1 MLSVSGICACAE
13 SNSGVSFFRSET
25 YTFSRS
31 EQNLIRRVIERTTS
45 EVRPLLPALPPD
57 IETTV
62 RPGAD
67 VTPEIGATADA
78 MPPNGIVVTI
88 DAARPEGVEAIVHK
102 WLRPIM
108 FHELHH
114 LARSTAGVP
123 GSIVERAVFEGMATV
138 FERDFAR
145 SETPW
150 GAYPPNV
157 IDWAHELQALPAD
170 APVRDWIHRHPDGR
184 RWIGMKVGA
193 YWVDRAIAK
202 SGRSAADL
210 ATVPTADVI
219 ALGER

>member
-1 MLSVSGICACAE
+1 MLSVSGISACAG
-13 SNSGVSFFRSET
+13 SDSGVSFFRSET
-25 YTFSRS
+25 YTFSRA
-31 EQNLIRRVIERTTS
+31 EQNLIRSVIERTTS

-67 VTPEIGATADA
+67 VTPEIGAVADA
-78 MPPNGIVVTI
+78 MPPNGIVITI
-88 DAARPEGVEAIVHK
+88 DAARPEGVEAIVTK

-123 GSIVERAVFEGMATV
+123 SSIVDRAVFEGMATV
-138 FERDFAR
+138 FERDFAKT
-145 SETPW
+145 ETPW
-150 GAYPPNV
+150 GAYPANV
-157 IDWAHELQALPAD
+157 NDWADELRKLPAD

-184 RWIGMKVGA
+184 RWIGMKVGS

-202 SGRSAADL
+202 SGRSPADL
-210 ATVPTADVI
+210 ATMPAADVI
-219 ALGER
+219 AMGER

>member
-1 MLSVSGICACAE
+1 M
-13 SNSGVSFFRSET
+13 
-25 YTFSRS
+25 
-31 EQNLIRRVIERTTS
+31 
-45 EVRPLLPALPPD
+45 
-57 IETTV
+57 
-62 RPGAD
+62 
-67 VTPEIGATADA
+67 ADA
-78 MPPNGIVVTI
+78 MPPNGIMVTI
-88 DAARPEGVEAIVHK
+88 DAARPEGVEAIVNK

-138 FERDFAR
+138 FERDFAK

-157 IDWAHELQALPAD
+157 IDWANEFLKLPAD
-170 APVRDWIHRHPDGR
+170 APVRDWIHLHPDGR
-184 RWIGMKVGA
+184 RWIGMKVGT
-193 YWVDRAIAK
+193 YWVDQAIAR

-210 ATVPTADVI
+210 ATMPTADVL